1 MNCQPGCPQFLL
13 CPESPADCIHRVPA
27 ADRREAI
34 TEALNFAFPTIITSG
49 SMMTLAGVF
58 IGQMTSDPCIA
69 GIGQCLGRGTLI
81 SMVLVLF
88 VLPQILLLGDRV
100 IAMTAFSVSRPI
112 RSREESGII
121 RVDGM
126 IRGQISGQIIGTVH
140 GIVRGDVRASI
151 ISGDIRKLA
160 DNEGQ
165 DIEGYINE
173 EDK

>member
-1 MNCQPGCPQFLL
+1 
-13 CPESPADCIHRVPA
+13 
-27 ADRREAI
+27 
-34 TEALNFAFPTIITSG
+34 
-49 SMMTLAGVF
+49 
-58 IGQMTSDPCIA
+58 
-69 GIGQCLGRGTLI
+69 
-81 SMVLVLF
+81 
-88 VLPQILLLGDRV
+88 
-100 IAMTAFSVSRPI
+100 
-112 RSREESGII
+112 
-121 RVDGM
+121 M

>member
-1 MNCQPGCPQFLL
+1 ML
-13 CPESPADCIHRVPA
+13 
-27 ADRREAI
+27 
-34 TEALNFAFPTIITSG
+34 
-49 SMMTLAGVF
+49 
-58 IGQMTSDPCIA
+58 TSDGAIA